1 MIDILTKIWEII
13 KDADERLGFKKILMY
28 TTYILV
34 VVAFLNWKSILAEVN
49 SHLKQIERENH
60 DKDLEIRN
68 KISSEVRPYLV
79 GLRIKSGADRVYLF
93 EFHNSVTSLI
103 GIPFKY
109 VGLSSHDEPYGA
121 QMEVPCSD
129 VNSEVI
135 GNFIRKLQEEMF
147 CEFDNLEI
155 LRNSDPLVAK
165 RLNDP
170 NAISACYQYMSVLG
184 KPLGI
189 IVLEYHNPESV
200 TTPVV
205 WKRVRSLC
213 SQATQDLNSI
223 ILKYKG

>member
-1 MIDILTKIWEII
+1 MIDILTKIWDII

-28 TTYILV
+28 TTYVLV
-34 VVAFLNWKSILAEVN
+34 VIAILNWKSILVGVN
-49 SHLKQIERENH
+49 EHLKQIERENH
-60 DKDLEIRN
+60 DRDLVIRD
-68 KISSEVRPYLV
+68 KINSEVRPYLV
-79 GLRIKSGADRVYLF
+79 GLRIKAGADRVYLF

-109 VGLSSHDEPYGA
+109 VGLSSHDEPYGSN
-121 QMEVPCSD
+121 VNIPCND

-147 CEFDNLEI
+147 SKFDDLEV
-155 LRNSDPLVAK
+155 LRKSDPLTAK

-189 IVLEYHNPESV
+189 IVLEYHRPESV
-200 TTPVV
+200 PTPSM
-205 WKRVRSLC
+205 WNRVHSLC

-223 ILKYKG
+223 ILKYKE

>member
-1 MIDILTKIWEII
+1 MIDILIKIWEII

-28 TTYILV
+28 TAYVFV
-34 VVAFLNWKSILAEVN
+34 VIAILNWKSILAGMNE
-49 SHLKQIERENH
+49 HLKQIEGESH
-60 DKDLEIRN
+60 DKDLVIRD
-68 KISSEVRPYLV
+68 KISSEIRPYLV

-109 VGLSSHDEPYGA
+109 VGLSCHDEPYGS
-121 QMEVPCSD
+121 QMDVPCSD

-147 CEFDNLEI
+147 CEFNNLEI

-170 NAISACYQYMSVLG
+170 NAVSACYQYMSVLS

-189 IVLEYHNPESV
+189 IVLEYHNPESIP
-200 TTPVV
+200 TPAV
-205 WKRVRSLC
+205 WKKVRSLC
-213 SQATQDLNSI
+213 NQATQDLNTI
-223 ILKYKG
+223 ILKYKE